1 MITIESLLVD
11 FTAPK
16 VEDFLSLREKIGWQ
30 NVSAKDAKASLDNS
44 LFHVA
49 VYFEEQL
56 VGMGRIVGDGVM
68 YFYIQDVVVTPKAH
82 GLGIG
87 TLLMKQIEDYIAK
100 NAKQG
105 ATIGL
110 LSAKGKEGFYR
121 RFGYTNRPNETL
133 GHGMCKFI

>member
-1 MITIESLLVD
+1 MVQDFQIKHASPTVD
-11 FTAPK
+11 
-16 VEDFLSLREKIGWQ
+16 DFLSLRAQVGWQ
-30 NVSAKDAKASLDNS
+30 NMSASDALVSLHNS
-44 LFHVA
+44 LFHVT
-49 VYFEEQL
+49 VYDNSML

-68 YFYIQDVVVTPKAH
+68 YFYIQDVVVAPKAH

-110 LSAKGKEGFYR
+110 LSAKGKEGFYC

-133 GHGMCKFI
+133 GHGMCKFV